1 MKPRNN
7 PFRRSNALILAGSGS
22 LTLTNTNTFTGTT
35 TVSGG
40 TLIVSG
46 TLTQPGN
53 LVVQTGATLEN
64 QGTISSTGSLAVN
77 AGSVFRAKIAQSTP
91 VALNVAGTVTLAGA
105 LDISAAGLTPGT
117 TFTILNKTSAGAVNG
132 IFSGKPQGSTFT
144 ASGYLWSISY
154 TGGDGNDVIL
164 RLATRQESWR
174 YANFGTTDNSGAAAD
189 TFDANGDGEI
199 NFMEFATAQNP
210 NAATIILPTVV
221 KNGAILEFT
230 YTRSLAAMAD
240 GVTFTVELSD
250 TLANDWNAA
259 GVSAP
264 VVLTDNGTVQQVKV
278 TLPVGTAGR
287 RFVHLKV
294 SR

>member
-77 AGSVFRAKIAQSTP
+77 AGSVFRPKIAQSTP
-91 VALNVAGTVTLAGA
+91 VALNVAGTVILAGA
-105 LDISAAGLTPGT
+105 LDTSAAGLTPGA

-189 TFDANGDGEI
+189 TFDADGDGEL
-199 NFMEFATAQNP
+199 NLMEFATGQNP
-210 NAATIILPTVV
+210 NAATSATPTLVI
-221 KNGAILEFT
+221 NGATIEFT
-230 YTRSLAAMAD
+230 YTRAHAALAEL
-240 GVTFTVELSD
+240 VTFIVEWTD
-250 TLANDWNAA
+250 TLADDWDAV

-264 VVLTDNGTVQQVKV
+264 VVLTDNGTVEQVKV

-287 RFVHLKV
+287 RLVYL
-294 SR
+294 